1 MLEAKAP
8 WLGGDARVDGTL
20 GVMSHCD
27 AMKAG
32 VVGRQRCK
40 GTAVKWLNCIHI
52 ECSNDW
58 EEMATSP
65 DAARIMTSK
74 GTIGYILV
82 AADYHLK
89 LLSDLLHRIT
99 ARLRYTMAR
108 AASKTNMSW
117 SSTSRHA
124 DGNIAPPRYGRGGGN
139 TALQHGVEST
149 NGLFTMGAKSH
160 TSPADA
166 CTLPSG

>member
-1 MLEAKAP
+1 M
-8 WLGGDARVDGTL
+8 DGTL

-89 LLSDLLHRIT
+89 LLAYLVDNTEEYLCEAEVDDDEECVNNKNVLDVIIT
-99 ARLRYTMAR
+99 VR
-108 AASKTNMSW
+108 
-117 SSTSRHA
+117 
-124 DGNIAPPRYGRGGGN
+124 
-139 TALQHGVEST
+139 
-149 NGLFTMGAKSH
+149 
-160 TSPADA
+160 
-166 CTLPSG
+166 